1 MNFKKIADTIFKFEN
16 PSNTHGLLYLHGA
29 GLLYF
34 YDENSR
40 LKIKKHCKRLDTVEW
55 ADKETTLSNSSNKQW
70 EWLEKW
76 FLATIYVFH
85 IKNWKTTLS
94 VELI

>member
-40 LKIKKHCKRLDTVEW
+40 LKVKKHCKRLDTVE
-55 ADKETTLSNSSNKQW
+55 
-70 EWLEKW
+70 
-76 FLATIYVFH
+76 
-85 IKNWKTTLS
+85 
-94 VELI
+94 